1 MMSSTSGQIHT
12 YAQRLLNPF
21 RGVVN
26 VIKYESAE
34 AVTMDGVH
42 WDIYVANDSLQA
54 GLKGRAQISDI
65 RYGCWSKAEGLKRG
79 PLYPSDDFKRLEA
92 QGHVVYAYLR
102 THHLDVPF
110 AFTDF
115 FEQWLV
121 DAQKQPMALLHS
133 VLTEE
138 EARAE
143 MSSKTPAH
151 WRAGYAAEEQ
161 FHSSFSSKR
170 NAAEV
175 LNDWINRRAFGVEWV
190 ARLPDGSG
198 LSLLDGHSMSASQFP
213 DLFLE
218 PDQHEPPY
226 AQLISD
232 YLGWQAPWLLLLD
245 TLAPETRRVM
255 ETLARMRAAEM
266 IKHHHLYPELID
278 PAQLKAAQ
286 VEMALR
292 NRRPEHEEA
301 SHTSMSPFYI
311 ELNPASGEYN

>member
-1 MMSSTSGQIHT
+1 MSSTSGQVHT

-65 RYGCWSKAEGLKRG
+65 RYGSWCKAEGLKRG
-79 PLYPSDDFKRLEA
+79 PIHPSDDFKRLEA
-92 QGHVVYAYLR
+92 QGHVVYRYLLS
-102 THHLDVPF
+102 HHMDVPF
-110 AFTDF
+110 VFADF
-115 FEQWLV
+115 FEQWLL
-121 DAQKQPMALLHS
+121 DAQMRPMALLHS

-143 MSSKTPAH
+143 MGTAVRVL
-151 WRAGYAAEEQ
+151 WRAGYAAEEH
-161 FHSSFSSKR
+161 FRSVSSGKHG
-170 NAAEV
+170 AAEM
-175 LNDWINRRAFGVEWV
+175 LNGWINAQASHVEWV
-190 ARLPDGSG
+190 ARLPDGGG
-198 LSLLDGHSMSASQFP
+198 LNLADGRSMGANEFP
-213 DLFLE
+213 ELFLS
-218 PDQHEPPY
+218 PAAHSQPY
-226 AQLISD
+226 GQLIAD
-232 YLGWQAPWLLLLD
+232 YLSWQAPWLLLLD
-245 TLAPETRRVM
+245 SLLPETRTRLEVQ
-255 ETLARMRAAEM
+255 ARMRAAEM
-266 IKHHHLYPELID
+266 VKHHQLYPMMMD
-278 PAQLKAAQ
+278 AAQLKAAQ

-292 NRRPEHEEA
+292 HRRQEPEDV

>member
-1 MMSSTSGQIHT
+1 MISTSGQIHT

-34 AVTMDGVH
+34 AVTMDGMH

-65 RYGCWSKAEGLKRG
+65 RYGSWSKTDGLKRG
-79 PLYPSDDFKRLEA
+79 PLYPSEDFKRLEA
-92 QGHVVYAYLR
+92 QGHIVYRYLLE
-102 THHLDVPF
+102 HHQDVPF

-115 FEQWLV
+115 FEQWLM
-121 DAQKQPMALLHS
+121 DEDRRPMALLHS
-133 VLTEE
+133 VLTED
-138 EARAE
+138 EARSE
-143 MSSKTPAH
+143 MASKTPAR

-161 FHSSFSSKR
+161 FRSPSSGNL
-170 NAAEV
+170 NAAEM
-175 LNDWINRRAFGVEWV
+175 LNGWINQQAGGVEWV

-198 LSLLDGHSMSASQFP
+198 LSLQDGRSMSADQFP
-213 DLFLE
+213 HLFLAPE
-218 PDQHEPPY
+218 QHKQPY
-226 AQLISD
+226 AQLVSD

-245 TLAPETRRVM
+245 TLETETRRSLEM
-255 ETLARMRAAEM
+255 QARMRAAEM

-278 PAQLKAAQ
+278 PAQLKAAK

-292 NRRPEHEEA
+292 NRRPEHEEV

>member
-1 MMSSTSGQIHT
+1 MISTSGQIHT

-34 AVTMDGVH
+34 AVTMDGIH
-42 WDIYVANDSLQA
+42 WDIYVANDSLKA

-65 RYGCWSKAEGLKRG
+65 RYGCWSVAEGLKRG
-79 PLYPSDDFKRLEA
+79 PLYPSEDFKRMEA
-92 QGHVVYAYLR
+92 QGHVVYRYLR
-102 THHLDVPF
+102 AHHQDVPF

-115 FEQWLV
+115 FEQWLL
-121 DAQKQPMALLHS
+121 DGEKRPMALLHS

-138 EARAE
+138 DARAE
-143 MSSKTPAH
+143 MDSKVQVN

-161 FHSSFSSKR
+161 FHSPSAGKH
-170 NAAEV
+170 NAAGM
-175 LNDWINRRAFGVEWV
+175 LNGWINRRASSVEWV
-190 ARLPDGSG
+190 ARLPDGG
-198 LSLLDGHSMSASQFP
+198 ALNLTDGRSMAAGEFP
-213 DLFLE
+213 ELFLAPE
-218 PDQHEPPY
+218 QHEPPY

-245 TLAPETRRVM
+245 TLETETRRSLEM
-255 ETLARMRAAEM
+255 QARMRAAEM
-266 IKHHHLYPELID
+266 VKHHRLYPELID

-292 NRRPEHEEA
+292 SRRHDDHEA

-311 ELNPASGEYN
+311 ELNPVGGEYT